1 MDVGVGLGQY
11 QALSCERERLPD
23 LDLEGIVKLTDLGR
37 FDGDVGS

>member
-1 MDVGVGLGQY
+1 
-11 QALSCERERLPD
+11 LPD